1 MFELTNDQLIILGIT
16 ASVILILIIFLFFL
30 KKKKPKETIT
40 ESLPVDELIIGLG
53 GISNIQSVS
62 MEHQRLKV
70 SVENIKQVDQSI
82 LRKLEI
88 PAVLKGKELTLL
100 IKHHTKAIYTQ
111 LVEQKKEV
119 N

>member
-1 MFELTNDQLIILGIT
+1 MFELTNSQLIILGIA
-16 ASVILILIIFLFFL
+16 ASVILILIILLFFL
-30 KKKKPKETIT
+30 KKKKPKEIATL
-40 ESLPVDELIIGLG
+40 SLPVDELILGLG
-53 GISNIQSVS
+53 GISNIHLIS

-70 SVENIKQVDQSI
+70 TVENIKQVEQSI
-82 LRKLEI
+82 LKKLEI

-100 IKHHTKAIYTQ
+100 IKHHTEAIYTH